1 MRSRALPGLEKA
13 KLMAVAVLPSI
24 ARDVLPDGD
33 RRVLTAKVRDESG
46 KIRVTATLTLMV
58 EISPD

>member
-1 MRSRALPGLEKA
+1 MRSRAVPGLEKA

-33 RRVLTAKVRDESG
+33 RRVLTSKVRDESG
-46 KIRVTATLTLMV
+46 KIRVTATLTSMV